1 MVGVYIIMVYDV
13 GVERVTK
20 VLKIGRKYLTH
31 VQNSLLEGEL
41 APGQFKRLK
50 HEVNEVIDATHDT
63 VMFYTL
69 RTADWLE
76 KERLGIATKEPGDFL

>member
-1 MVGVYIIMVYDV
+1 MYIIMVYDV
-13 GVERVTK
+13 GVERVVK
-20 VLKIGRKYLTH
+20 VLKTGRKYLTH

-41 APGQFKRLK
+41 SPAQYKRLK
-50 HEVNEVIDATHDT
+50 FEVGRVIDETHDT

-69 RTADWLE
+69 RTDKYLE